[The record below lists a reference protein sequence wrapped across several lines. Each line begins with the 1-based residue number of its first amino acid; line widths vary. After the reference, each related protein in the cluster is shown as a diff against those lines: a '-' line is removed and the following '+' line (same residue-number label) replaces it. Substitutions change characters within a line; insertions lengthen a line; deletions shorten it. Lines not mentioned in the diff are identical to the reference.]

1 MPLTKKTMILFDEEQ
16 YKKLK
21 EFAKERHISIGQVIR
36 ESVETIVSK
45 KGNLEERIQAAIKLT
60 SAEEEVDWDE
70 FEKTLSK
77 GHAE

>member
-16 YKKLK
+16 YKKIK
-21 EFAKERHISIGQVIR
+21 QFAKERHISVGQAIR
-36 ESVETIVSK
+36 ESVETIVSS
-45 KGNLEERIQAAIKLT
+45 KGNVEERIQAAIRLT